1 MFIVHHSREVPILL
15 PLDIQVSLETYV
27 QRIGSVSCL
36 HERSRDRIDAVLPAL
51 PPQHFN
57 IGPNDNPPSRHRDS
71 KTWTNILDVV
81 RTYKIRLTKIGP
93 FGKQSVERT
102 KSALRR
108 VVISACNARI
118 KPHTVVDLLHLLRP
132 DRVA

>member
-1 MFIVHHSREVPILL
+1 VFTVHHPREVPILL

-57 IGPNDNPPSRHRDS
+57 IGPNDNPPSRDRDS

-81 RTYKIRLTKIGP
+81 RTYKSRLTKIGP
-93 FGKQSVERT
+93 FGKQCVERIRL
-102 KSALRR
+102 SIAPCCAAGFSGAL
-108 VVISACNARI
+108 
-118 KPHTVVDLLHLLRP
+118 KL
-132 DRVA
+132 